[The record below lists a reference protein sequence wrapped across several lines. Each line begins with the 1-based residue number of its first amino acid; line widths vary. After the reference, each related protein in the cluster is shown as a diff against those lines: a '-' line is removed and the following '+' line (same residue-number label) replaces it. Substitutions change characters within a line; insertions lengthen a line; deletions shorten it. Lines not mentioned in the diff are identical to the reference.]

1 MNLINK
7 IAARAF
13 PAFAVGFALFYAPG
27 YSFTG
32 ATSTVSW
39 PLFTYFPAID
49 TWRWF
54 LIPGNDNSGPP
65 MWWYGWIASA
75 VLVGLVFALIAL
87 LLPERAIRNI
97 LAALV
102 WIVPICAFIFLLNWE
117 LSWFVTGWKPI
128 WFS

>member
-1 MNLINK
+1 MNK

-13 PAFAVGFALFYAPG
+13 PAFAIGFALFYAPG
-27 YSFTG
+27 YAFTG
-32 ATSTVSW
+32 NTSMVSW

-49 TWRWF
+49 QWKWLLVT
-54 LIPGNDNSGPP
+54 GNDNSGPP

-75 VLVGLVFALIAL
+75 VIVGLVFALISLA
-87 LLPERAIRNI
+87 LPERAIRNV
-97 LAALV
+97 LATLV

-117 LSWFVTGWKPI
+117 LSWFITGWKPI

>member
-1 MNLINK
+1 MNK

-13 PAFAVGFALFYAPG
+13 PAFAIGFALFYAPG

-49 TWRWF
+49 QWRW
-54 LIPGNDNSGPP
+54 LLVPGTDASGPP

-75 VLVGLVFALIAL
+75 ALVGLVFALIAMA
-87 LLPERAIRNI
+87 LPERVFRNI
-97 LAALV
+97 WPTLIWV
-102 WIVPICAFIFLLNWE
+102 VPVCAFVFLLNWE
-117 LSWFVTGWKPI
+117 LAWFVTGWKPI

>member
-1 MNLINK
+1 MNK

-32 ATSTVSW
+32 NTSTVSW

-49 TWRWF
+49 QWKWLLVT
-54 LIPGNDNSGPP
+54 GTDNSGPP

-75 VLVGLVFALIAL
+75 TLVGLVFALIAL
-87 LLPERAIRNI
+87 ALPERVFRNVWST
-97 LAALV
+97 LV
-102 WIVPICAFIFLLNWE
+102 WIVPLGAFLFLLNWE
-117 LSWFVTGWKPI
+117 LPWFVTGWKPI

>member
-1 MNLINK
+1 MNK
-7 IAARAF
+7 IAARVF
-13 PAFAVGFALFYAPG
+13 PAFAVGFTLFYAPG

-49 TWRWF
+49 QWRWF
-54 LIPGNDNSGPP
+54 LIPGTDNSGPP

-75 VLVGLVFALIAL
+75 ALVGLVFALISLA
-87 LLPERAIRNI
+87 LPERAFQRIW
-97 LAALV
+97 ATLV
-102 WIVPICAFIFLLNWE
+102 WIVPIGAFLFLLNWE
-117 LSWFVTGWKPI
+117 LAWFVTGWKPI

>member
-1 MNLINK
+1 MNR

-32 ATSTVSW
+32 NTSTVSW
-39 PLFTYFPAID
+39 PLFTYFPAIEQ
-49 TWRWF
+49 WRWF
-54 LIPGNDNSGPP
+54 LVTGTDNSGPP
-65 MWWYGWIASA
+65 MWWYGWIASS
-75 VLVGLVFALIAL
+75 VLVGLAFALIAM
-87 LLPERAIRNI
+87 LLPERTIRNI

-102 WIVPICAFIFLLNWE
+102 WIVPLCAFIFLLNWE
-117 LSWFVTGWKPI
+117 LPWFVTGWKPI

>member
-1 MNLINK
+1 MKSLL
-7 IAARAF
+7 A
-13 PAFAVGFALFYAPG
+13 
-27 YSFTG
+27 
-32 ATSTVSW
+32 
-39 PLFTYFPAID
+39 
-49 TWRWF
+49 
-54 LIPGNDNSGPP
+54 
-65 MWWYGWIASA
+65 
-75 VLVGLVFALIAL
+75 ALIAL